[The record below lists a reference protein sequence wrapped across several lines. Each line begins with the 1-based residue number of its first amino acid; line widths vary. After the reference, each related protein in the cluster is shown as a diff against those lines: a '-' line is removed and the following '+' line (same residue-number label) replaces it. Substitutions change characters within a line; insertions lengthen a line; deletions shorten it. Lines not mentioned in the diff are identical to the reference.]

1 MERVKRLKPATIAA
15 IAVLVIAVGSAFA
28 VGQPTTPRSP
38 LLADESAEPQE
49 QQDEAPPTE
58 EDVAHA
64 VERLLAKGFSTDAA
78 ALAALAAEHGV
89 GGAVRLVAWA
99 DETGMSVD
107 ELVAMRADGMGW
119 GLMARELDVHPGLG
133 SIMGNGGN
141 GNGNG
146 NGLGREGAPGQQKQD
161 DAEG

>member
-58 EDVAHA
+58 
-64 VERLLAKGFSTDAA
+64 
-78 ALAALAAEHGV
+78 
-89 GGAVRLVAWA
+89 
-99 DETGMSVD
+99 
-107 ELVAMRADGMGW
+107 
-119 GLMARELDVHPGLG
+119 
-133 SIMGNGGN
+133 
-141 GNGNG
+141 
-146 NGLGREGAPGQQKQD
+146 
-161 DAEG
+161 

>member
-64 VERLLAKGFSTDAA
+64 VERLQAKGFSTDAA

-119 GLMARELDVHPGLG
+119 GQMARELDVHPGLG
-133 SIMGNGGN
+133 SIMGNGG
-141 GNGNG
+141 GNG

-161 DAEG
+161 DAAS